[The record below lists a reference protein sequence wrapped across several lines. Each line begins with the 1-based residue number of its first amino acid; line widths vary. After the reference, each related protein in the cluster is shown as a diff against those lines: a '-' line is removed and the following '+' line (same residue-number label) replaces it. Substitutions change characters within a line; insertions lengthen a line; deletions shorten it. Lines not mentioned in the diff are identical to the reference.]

1 MARGG
6 EAGSTTALGIGSA
19 CKETNEHG
27 ENGGDNGYNDDEN
40 KHNRNLTLKTYGL
53 ELNESQL
60 LSLATPLRSCVLNLN
75 GSGIVGAL
83 AAALGTFNKTSR
95 RHAAGARDTPH
106 HGLINAS
113 GNGQRLELKAGFLP
127 QPAGGARAR
136 VGTCSAG
143 LN

>member
-19 CKETNEHG
+19 CKETNEHR

-40 KHNRNLTLKTYGL
+40 KHSRNLTLKTYGL
-53 ELNESQL
+53 ELNESPL

-83 AAALGTFNKTSR
+83 AAALGTFNK
-95 RHAAGARDTPH
+95 RHVSTQRARGTRQAN

-113 GNGQRLELKAGFLP
+113 WDGQCLELKARLLP
-127 QPAGGARAR
+127 QPAGGARTR
-136 VGTCSAG
+136 VGT
-143 LN
+143 